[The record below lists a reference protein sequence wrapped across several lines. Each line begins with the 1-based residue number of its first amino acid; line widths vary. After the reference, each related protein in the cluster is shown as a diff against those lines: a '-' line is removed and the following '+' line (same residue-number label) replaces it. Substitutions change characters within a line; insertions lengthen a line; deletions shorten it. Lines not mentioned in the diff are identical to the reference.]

1 MAVMADAPVPS
12 RLSPALEVLFGRVHE
27 AVLKLASAPED
38 QATLHNIGLVIGRV
52 LDLLEEQA
60 ILAAADRLYEA
71 ASALQDIREAVP
83 ICSCDGA
90 SGREPSRSP
99 ASRAGRISGKPLV
112 SQAECER
119 TGTRAGVVNWNLLRY
134 SRGEEQTKQG
144 RSRSKNRMV
153 QQGGAVVLGLRSTHF
168 ILPPKRADHTR
179 ALLGGARAE
188 PCLTDAAPRGR
199 SRHAVRR

>member
-71 ASALQDIREAVP
+71 ASALQDIR
-83 ICSCDGA
+83 D
-90 SGREPSRSP
+90 
-99 ASRAGRISGKPLV
+99 K
-112 SQAECER
+112 
-119 TGTRAGVVNWNLLRY
+119 
-134 SRGEEQTKQG
+134 
-144 RSRSKNRMV
+144 RSRSARV
-153 QQGGAVVLGLRSTHF
+153 TEQAVES
-168 ILPPKRADHTR
+168 
-179 ALLGGARAE
+179 RAE
-188 PCLTDAAPRGR
+188 ALHLALAGFRASLWSAKPNARGR
-199 SRHAVRR
+199 ARGLAW